1 MRAYHAEQ
9 DNVGSVIE
17 ISDDRFQFIRF
28 IFVEDRESLMSFTQA
43 TSFLGGG
50 SLNLMLVA

>member
-9 DNVGSVIE
+9 DDVGSVIE
-17 ISDDRFQFIRF
+17 ISDDKFQFIRF
-28 IFVEDRESLMSFTQA
+28 IFVEDRESLMKFTQA

-50 SLNLMLVA
+50 RLISCW

>member
-9 DNVGSVIE
+9 DDVGSVIE
-17 ISDDRFQFIRF
+17 IFDDKFQFIRF

-43 TSFLGGG
+43 PSFFRGGG
-50 SLNLMLVA
+50 YP